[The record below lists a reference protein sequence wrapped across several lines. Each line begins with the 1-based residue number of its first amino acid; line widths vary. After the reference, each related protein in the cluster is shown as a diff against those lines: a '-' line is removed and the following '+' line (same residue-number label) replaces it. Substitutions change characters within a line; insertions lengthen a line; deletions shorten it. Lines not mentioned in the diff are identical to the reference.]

1 MTTAHNRPADP
12 NVRTPLFSAEEYEA
26 RLAAV
31 RQRME
36 DQGLSA
42 LIVTDP
48 ANIFYLTGYDAW
60 SFYVPQMVFV
70 PAEGPILLFT
80 REMDAK
86 GAFRTSWLPPEQIL
100 GYPEQYVHRPHV
112 HPFDWVA
119 FRLRQAHLIAPAQR
133 GSVGLEMDAHFFSP
147 KGYRALVNAL
157 PEWRLVDCFE
167 LVNWVRA
174 VKSPAEIQYMR
185 QAARVTNAAMQ
196 AAVDAIEVGVPQNHV
211 AAQIQAA
218 QAEGVDDAWG
228 DFPAIVPLLPT
239 GAAADT
245 PHLTWSDR
253 RFAEGDAVVIEL
265 AGVHR
270 RYHAPL
276 ARTVSLGVPSVDL
289 LRLEEAVGSGMQ
301 AILSVA
307 APGVPI
313 RELATA
319 WNWAL
324 AEYGLEK
331 PSRLG
336 YSIGIGYPPDWGERT
351 MSIRSEDDTVLAE
364 NMTFHLICGMWMT
377 GFGYEL
383 SESIRIT
390 ASGVE
395 NFTSFPRHL
404 VRK

>member
-1 MTTAHNRPADP
+1 MTTAHDLPADP
-12 NVRTPLFSAEEYEA
+12 DVRAPLFSAEEYEA

-31 RQRME
+31 RQRMQ

-70 PAEGPILLFT
+70 PTEGPILLFT

-100 GYPEQYVHRPHV
+100 GFPEQYIHRPHV

-119 FRLRQAHLIAPAQR
+119 FRLRQAHLIAPAQS

-265 AGVHR
+265 AGVQDR
-270 RYHAPL
+270 K
-276 ARTVSLGVPSVDL
+276 SV
-289 LRLEEAVGSGMQ
+289 V
-301 AILSVA
+301 
-307 APGVPI
+307 
-313 RELATA
+313 
-319 WNWAL
+319 
-324 AEYGLEK
+324 
-331 PSRLG
+331 
-336 YSIGIGYPPDWGERT
+336 
-351 MSIRSEDDTVLAE
+351 
-364 NMTFHLICGMWMT
+364 
-377 GFGYEL
+377 
-383 SESIRIT
+383 
-390 ASGVE
+390 
-395 NFTSFPRHL
+395 
-404 VRK
+404 